1 MNYPSLQSLCTAL
14 IASVSWT
21 DIFSDLLN
29 DSEELAVLAGVEAS
43 ASSGM
48 LRGVV
53 RSPN

>member
-29 DSEELAVLAGVEAS
+29 DSEELAVLAGVE
-43 ASSGM
+43 SSPNCGM
-48 LRGVV
+48 LRGEVG
-53 RSPN
+53 SSN